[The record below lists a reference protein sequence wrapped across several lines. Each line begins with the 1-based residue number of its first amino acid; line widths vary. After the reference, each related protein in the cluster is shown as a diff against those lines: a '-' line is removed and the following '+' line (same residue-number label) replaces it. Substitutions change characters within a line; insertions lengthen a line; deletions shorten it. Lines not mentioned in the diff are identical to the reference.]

1 MDEQSEEDRRLEAAT
16 RQKQQAYIAALRMEF
31 AETHPP
37 TERASA
43 LATLYCEDNG
53 GLGIYKDQDRDR
65 FVVRMPLDA
74 EVDPGVTDI
83 GGTEVIVELS
93 QHRKPEIDAILATLS
108 RQRWHPDVGRYGYG
122 FSYDAR
128 TDVVDV
134 VSNAPPEVV
143 GPLLK
148 RFPVGLTVRYGEVS
162 RRPGRP
168 GDPGRTRPGPR

>member
-1 MDEQSEEDRRLEAAT
+1 MDEQSEEDRRLEAAML
-16 RQKQQAYIAALRMEF
+16 QKHHAYIAALRTEL
-31 AETHPP
+31 AETHTP

-53 GLGIYKDQDRDR
+53 GLGIYKDQDKDR
-65 FVVRMPLDA
+65 FI
-74 EVDPGVTDI
+74 DI
-83 GGTEVIVELS
+83 GGAEVIVELS
-93 QHRKPEIDAILATLS
+93 QHRKREIDAILATLS
-108 RQRWHPDVGRYGYG
+108 RQRWHPDVGLYGYG

-128 TDVVDV
+128 TDVVYV
-134 VSNAPPEVV
+134 TSNAPPEVV

-168 GDPGRTRPGPR
+168 GEPRKKSPGPR